1 MCGGSSF
8 ALVPSEGAG
17 KASYSLM
24 TWYVDDLAL
33 EMAAIRSRGV
43 TFEEYDSSWLKT
55 VNGVANLDGN
65 QLAWF
70 KDSEGNLLALAQLS
84 KPNL

>member
-1 MCGGSSF
+1 
-8 ALVPSEGAG
+8 
-17 KASYSLM
+17 M
-24 TWYVDDLAL
+24 TWYVDDLAT
-33 EMAAIRSRGV
+33 EMAVLRSLGV
-43 TFEEYDSSWLKT
+43 TFEEYDTSWFKT

-70 KDSEGNLLALAQLS
+70 KDSESNLLALAQLS